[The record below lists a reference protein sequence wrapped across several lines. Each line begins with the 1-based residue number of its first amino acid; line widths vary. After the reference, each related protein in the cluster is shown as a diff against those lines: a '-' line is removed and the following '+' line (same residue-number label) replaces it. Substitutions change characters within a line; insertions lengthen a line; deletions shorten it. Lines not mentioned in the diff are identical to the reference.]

1 MTAHDTKGTTAAMN
15 PSIPP
20 APESSP
26 GRKSSIPDKSSP
38 RQKQQQVE
46 GVPSNSKS
54 PADQDKQQQ
63 PRAPERVAET
73 SSTPSTTANGSVR
86 VSDAGGDGNGDVIG
100 EYVLG
105 ETIGKGTFGKVKL
118 GLHLLTGE
126 KVAVKILEKKRIV
139 QAADVERV
147 AREIKIL
154 KRNRHP
160 NVIQLYEVI
169 DSPERIFLIMEHV
182 DGGEMFEYIV
192 AHHRIREPEAAFLF
206 RQIVDGLAYL
216 HSNEVTHRDLKPE
229 NLLLQSNRHHS
240 VRQQP
245 QQPPPS
251 TLLVK
256 IVDFGLSNMHD
267 GGRLLRTACGS
278 PCYAAPEM
286 IQGRLYHGPVADMWS
301 LGVVLF
307 AMVCGF
313 LPFED
318 SNTNLLYKKILSANY
333 KMPTFLSAN
342 AQDLIRHILE
352 TDPAKRYTVDKI
364 RQHPWLADVS
374 APDLT
379 GFDVGGSGK
388 SDEVKARHELVLNQ
402 LESLGL
408 ARDEIQGALAKK
420 AYNRFTASYYLLD
433 SKLQRI
439 MRNRVIPVSVSGNTA
454 SVISE
459 RPVRRESNTATS
471 DGRRQDRQQ
480 EPAAASADNEAR
492 VTASSHGAGSGK
504 NIEVTA
510 TPRRQN
516 SGASA
521 RVIHESPRRRSTPHH
536 HHHPPPHESPY
547 ARRAVTPSNTA
558 SPRHSSHHEGS
569 GVVQR
574 PSSVRGGRNLV
585 MINNSPAMA
594 TGAGY
599 LPIAPNPPRDH
610 RHSGILTARK
620 PQGNTRVT
628 ISNGMVALRPLA
640 QAAHAPRR
648 ELPPSTPQQSARRH
662 SIEVPQHA
670 APPFR
675 NPHDPT
681 PTPMSPLVEPPH
693 HAITSVNGG
702 VVIRRRTQGPTPPP
716 PTVHAHSPHQS
727 PVTTTPATSS
737 AHPGFVS
744 KSDDTRSP
752 QRIAPPAPANA

>member
-1 MTAHDTKGTTAAMN
+1 MTAHSNKGTTAAMN
-15 PSIPP
+15 PSSPEAPP
-20 APESSP
+20 SRKASVP
-26 GRKSSIPDKSSP
+26 GKSSP
-38 RQKQQQVE
+38 RPKHQQVE
-46 GVPSNSKS
+46 DVPQNAKPPAEPGKS
-54 PADQDKQQQ
+54 QQQ
-63 PRAPERVAET
+63 RSPERVQATETAAATSAET
-73 SSTPSTTANGSVR
+73 SSKPAAT
-86 VSDAGGDGNGDVIG
+86 AGGDGNGDVIG

-229 NLLLQSNRHHS
+229 NLLLQANRHHNP
-240 VRQQP
+240 RQHQ
-245 QQPPPS
+245 QQPPP

-286 IQGRLYHGPVADMWS
+286 IQGRMYHGPVADMWS

-342 AQDLIRHILE
+342 AQDLIRRILE
-352 TDPAKRYTVDKI
+352 TDPEKRYTVDKI
-364 RQHPWLADVS
+364 RQHPWLAGVQT
-374 APDLT
+374 PDLSSF
-379 GFDVGGSGK
+379 GVSDNAK
-388 SDEVKARHELVLNQ
+388 SDEVKARHELVLSQ

-408 ARDEIQGALAKK
+408 PRDEVQTLLAKK

-439 MRNRVIPVSVSGNTA
+439 MRNRVVPMSVPGTSSA
-454 SVISE
+454 LPSE
-459 RPVRRESNTATS
+459 RPVRRESNATAS
-471 DGRRQDRQQ
+471 EIKRQEQQQ
-480 EPAAASADNEAR
+480 EAAVRSGGSDIRVSGTSASAG
-492 VTASSHGAGSGK
+492 SSKA
-504 NIEVTA
+504 IEVTG
-510 TPRRQN
+510 TPRRQS
-516 SGASA
+516 SGS
-521 RVIHESPRRRSTPHH
+521 RGGEEPSRRRSIPHQSA
-536 HHHPPPHESPY
+536 HHPPHSQQHSESPY
-547 ARRAVTPSNTA
+547 ARRAVTPSNVA
-558 SPRHSSHHEGS
+558 SPRHHGDSS
-569 GVVQR
+569 VVTQR

-585 MINNSPAMA
+585 MINNGPGTS

-599 LPIAPNPPRDH
+599 LPVAPNPPRDH
-610 RHSGILTARK
+610 RHSGRFDL
-620 PQGNTRVT
+620 
-628 ISNGMVALRPLA
+628 
-640 QAAHAPRR
+640 
-648 ELPPSTPQQSARRH
+648 
-662 SIEVPQHA
+662 
-670 APPFR
+670 
-675 NPHDPT
+675 
-681 PTPMSPLVEPPH
+681 
-693 HAITSVNGG
+693 
-702 VVIRRRTQGPTPPP
+702 
-716 PTVHAHSPHQS
+716 
-727 PVTTTPATSS
+727 
-737 AHPGFVS
+737 
-744 KSDDTRSP
+744 
-752 QRIAPPAPANA
+752 